1 MNSAPNTYP
10 TPASLSPL
18 STPSYG
24 STYGT
29 TNTYESGST
38 FLGMSLT
45 TWIIIIL
52 VLAILGFNI
61 FSYLAKGTMVFETTF
76 GPYIRY
82 FTGLFGNTAAN
93 ITKQVTN
100 TAATGT
106 KAGVDVIAGTVTS
119 GVDVVQQTAGS
130 ITGASATSS
139 LIGSQKTSASVP
151 QEYAAQNSQL
161 NAALNSAT
169 PDYKPTMQHV
179 STSFSADDS
188 SSSIQSSKS
197 SSKSGWCYIGEDR
210 GFRSCIQVGEN
221 DTCMSGDI
229 FPSQDICVNP
239 SLRA

>member
-1 MNSAPNTYP
+1 MNSAQNTYSA
-10 TPASLSPL
+10 PASLSPL

-24 STYGT
+24 STSTYGT
-29 TNTYESGST
+29 TGTT

-139 LIGSQKTSASVP
+139 LIGGQKTSASVP
-151 QEYAAQNSQL
+151 QEDAAQNSQL

-169 PDYKPTMQHV
+169 PDYKPTMQHD
-179 STSFSADDS
+179 STSFRADDS
-188 SSSIQSSKS
+188 SSSIQASKS
-197 SSKSGWCYIGEDR
+197 ASKSGWCYIGEDR